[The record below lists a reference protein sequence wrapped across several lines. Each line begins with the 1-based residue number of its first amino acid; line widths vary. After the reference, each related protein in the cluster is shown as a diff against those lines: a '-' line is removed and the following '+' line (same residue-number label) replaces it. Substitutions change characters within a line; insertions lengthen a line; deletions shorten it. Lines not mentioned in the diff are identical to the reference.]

1 MTFVGGLRSD
11 LGPAGV
17 LTGADAAPYLT
28 GQRGLFTGEAL
39 AVVRPA
45 SVDETVLVVRA
56 CASAGVAIV
65 PQGGNTGMSGGAVP
79 AVADGSW
86 AAAALSRSR
95 GEGWVPG
102 DGGADGR
109 HRPVA
114 SDHSPGD
121 DIGAV
126 EEPSIVLSM
135 SRMNRIVSVDP
146 DRWTITAEAGAT
158 IDAVQQAAAAVN
170 RLFAPDWGARGTAT
184 VGGAIAT
191 DAGGN
196 NVVRYGNMRDNVLG
210 LEAVLADGR
219 VWDGLRALRKDSS
232 GYDLKHL
239 FIGAEGT
246 LGVVTRAVLR
256 LHPAAPHTQSALAAI
271 TGLDR
276 LTPLLELAM
285 ARCGGDVTA
294 FELVPKVG
302 LERVCERL
310 DLTRPLATGEE
321 FCVLVR
327 LASAEPV
334 TERLGAF
341 LAEASERGWITEAA
355 VAVTD
360 EQEARLWAIR
370 DELSP
375 MFLWSQHEHGIKLDT
390 AVPIDLFGAYHDEVR
405 RLAAELAPDTLTYGF
420 GHVGDGN
427 IHLYVLPTSEEHTT
441 PFLAVR
447 NELRERIDEVTFAYG
462 GTLSAEHGIGQLLR
476 SRIQPQKPEIEWE
489 LMRAVKNA
497 LDPQGLMNPHKT
509 LPPRLSTTRSS
520 G

>member
-1 MTFVGGLRSD
+1 MPMAFVDGLRSG
-11 LGPAGV
+11 LGEAAI

-28 GQRGLFTGEAL
+28 GQRGLYTGEAL

-45 SVDETVLVVRA
+45 SVDETARVVQA

-65 PQGGNTGMSGGAVP
+65 PQGGNTGMSGGSVP
-79 AVADGSW
+79 
-86 AAAALSRSR
+86 AAAAGPDPSAPPGASRDSR
-95 GEGWVPG
+95 GPQ
-102 DGGADGR
+102 
-109 HRPVA
+109 
-114 SDHSPGD
+114 
-121 DIGAV
+121 
-126 EEPSIVLSM
+126 SIVLSM

-158 IDAVQQAAAAVN
+158 IEAVQQAAAAAS

-191 DAGGN
+191 NAGGN
-196 NVVRYGNMRDNVLG
+196 NVLRYGTMRDHVLG

-256 LHPAAPHTQSALAAI
+256 LHPATPHAQSALAAVS
-271 TGLDR
+271 GLDS
-276 LTPLLELAM
+276 LMPLLELAE

-294 FELVPKVG
+294 FELVPDVG
-302 LERVCERL
+302 LERACEKFG
-310 DLTRPLATGEE
+310 LTRPLETRAE
-321 FCVLVR
+321 FYVLVR
-327 LASAEPV
+327 LSS
-334 TERLGAF
+334 TESVSDRLGGF
-341 LAEASERGWITEAA
+341 LDEASDSGWVTDAA

-360 EQEARLWAIR
+360 EHEERLWTIR
-370 DELSP
+370 DELP
-375 MFLWSQHEHGIKLDT
+375 AMRLWDQHTHGVKLDT
-390 AVPIDLFGAYHDEVR
+390 AVPIDRFGPYHDEVR
-405 RLAAELAPDTLTYGF
+405 RIAAELAPGALTYGF

-427 IHLYVLPTSEEHTT
+427 VHMYVLPTSDDQVA
-441 PFLAVR
+441 PFLTVR
-447 NELRERIDEVTFAYG
+447 DELQQRIDEATFAFG

-476 SRIQPQKPEIEWE
+476 DRIRPQKPEVEWD

-497 LDPQGLMNPHKT
+497 LDPQGIMNPQKT
-509 LPPRLSTTRSS
+509 LPPA
-520 G
+520 